1 MGNQVSGQVAVV
13 TKNRYGY
20 GMKIDGHEN
29 WFNSKQEIAAQKGD
43 FVTFDSGTD
52 GKSVYGITK
61 GGGGAAPA
69 ASGGSAP
76 ATAAGPAGWDKRQ
89 VSIVRQNAVTNANA
103 MMANTGNKKYDFKE
117 LIQLAMQIERYTIG
131 NPPKLP
137 ETPEQAAAKVAAA
150 EATANAAAEAAAAA
164 KVVVD
169 PAAEAKQLED
179 AMAAMDGIPY

>member
-1 MGNQVSGQVAVV
+1 MGQISGQVAVV

-20 GMKIDGHEN
+20 GMKIEGHEN
-29 WFNSKQEIAAQKGD
+29 WFNSKQGIAAQKGD
-43 FVTFDSGTD
+43 FVTFDSGSD
-52 GKSVYGITK
+52 SKSVYGLTTT
-61 GGGGAAPA
+61 GSAAPA
-69 ASGGSAP
+69 ATGGSTQA
-76 ATAAGPAGWDKRQ
+76 AAAGPAGWDKRQ
-89 VSIVRQNAVTNANA
+89 VSIVRQNAVTNANS

-131 NPPKLP
+131 NPPKVP

-169 PAAEAKQLED
+169 PVAEAKQLED
-179 AMAAMDGIPY
+179 AMAAMDDIPY